1 MTRNS
6 SVYFNQ
12 DGPTKSDKW
21 DPIPNILE
29 FFSASKQTAKAVPS
43 TFLMADIS
51 SKKLA

>member
-12 DGPTKSDKW
+12 DGPPTKSDKR

-29 FFSASKQTAKAVPS
+29 FFSASKQTLAKAVVP
-43 TFLMADIS
+43 F
-51 SKKLA
+51 